1 MEVAGVQRVDR
12 GQQLR
17 ASVEGTEP
25 DESPALVDDRRQCGP
40 LGRGG
45 ARAAKLAPW

>member
-1 MEVAGVQRVDR
+1 MEVAGVQGVDR
-12 GQQLR
+12 WQQLR
-17 ASVEGTEP
+17 ASVKGTEP
-25 DESPALVDDRRQCGP
+25 EESPTLIDDRRQRGP